1 MGWQIAIDGP
11 AASGKSTISKL
22 LANKLG
28 FQYLDTGAM
37 YRAVTLKALNL
48 KINLENEEEYN
59 FLENT
64 TIEFI
69 DNKIH
74 LDGVDVSKEIRT
86 LEVTNNA
93 SLVAKF
99 GYVRAKLVAMQQ
111 KLSESQNIIVDGR
124 DIGTV
129 VLPNANLKIFLTA
142 SVRVRAIRRMKENET
157 RGITLSLEE
166 TEKDLEIRDY
176 KDSHREIG
184 PLTQADDAV
193 LVDTSDLS
201 VEEVIETIT
210 RLVFERGYS
219 MEDLTKNVNVEET
232 KEAEQANEEIEN
244 VEETVEEVLEETAE
258 EKATGY
264 KEMQVVKG
272 KIIEVLQAQAEK
284 VVDGKVVKKAK
295 EERVLIELEDGQ
307 EGFLFK
313 KDCANLNKED
323 DLFDQFI
330 EGEDIE
336 VVIKKIFPDGGKFIF
351 STLLLEKRNKLV
363 EFEKEI
369 KDRPIIVAKVMKQ
382 VADFG
387 LLMKYGDFT
396 CLLPTQL
403 ATVSKEEFE
412 SLVGK
417 ELEVC
422 PIRIDLARIR
432 IIVSQAHADKK
443 KQKAARKEFISK
455 VEVGQVY
462 EGVVKN
468 IEDYGA
474 FVELYDGV
482 EGLLHISEVDHTR
495 VSKIE
500 KVFKS
505 GDTVKVQ
512 VIKVEKDHIGLSRK
526 ALLPN
531 HWANYFAEKQVGD
544 VVTGK
549 ALEINKAGVRV
560 QLAEEL
566 EGFVPKS
573 EFAWDRETQI
583 ETSVNVGD
591 EITGKLIEVEKSKRR
606 IIVSVKQLT
615 ANPWETVQ
623 VANIANIGGK
633 NFVLDGD
640 KIQLNFDT
648 PSIEVESFE
657 VATYHDDYYD
667 CECPYIYDD
676 GLLLEALAWYC
687 MFKYLSRG
695 SHHPVYDLK
704 SNSPVTN
711 PFIQWNAL
719 RVKAA
724 SSVKSKIGNSTD
736 GWNNFFYNSTFLPR
750 G

>member
-37 YRAVTLKALNL
+37 YRAVTLKALNS
-48 KINLENEEEYN
+48 KINLENEEEYS

-99 GYVRAKLVAMQQ
+99 GYVRSRLVAMQQ
-111 KLSESQNIIVDGR
+111 KLAESQNIIVDGR

-129 VLPNANLKIFLTA
+129 VLPKANLKIFLTA

-157 RGITLSLEE
+157 RGIILNLEE
-166 TEKDLEIRDY
+166 TEKDIEVRDY

-232 KEAEQANEEIEN
+232 KEAEKANEEIEN

-272 KIIEVLQAQAEK
+272 KIVEVLQAQAEK

-313 KDCANLNKED
+313 KDCANVSKED

-403 ATVSKEEFE
+403 ATAEKEEFE

-432 IIVSQAHADKK
+432 IIVSQAHAEKK

-531 HWANYFAEKQVGD
+531 HWANYFADKQVGD

-549 ALEINKAGVRV
+549 ALEINKAGIRV

-583 ETSVNVGD
+583 EASVNVGD

-623 VANIANIGGK
+623 VAVGDIIDVKIAKVNEEGFKVDYQGLNGYMAK
-633 NFVLDGD
+633 GAVKQADLEKVVLDAVV
-640 KIQLNFDT
+640 K
-648 PSIEVESFE
+648 VK
-657 VATYHDDYYD
+657 V
-667 CECPYIYDD
+667 
-676 GLLLEALAWYC
+676 
-687 MFKYLSRG
+687 R
-695 SHHPVYDLK
+695 VYDAAKQRFIVSMKDAEERVEKENYNKYIK
-704 SNSPVTN
+704 SNDKLSN
-711 PFIQWNAL
+711 
-719 RVKAA
+719 
-724 SSVKSKIGNSTD
+724 
-736 GWNNFFYNSTFLPR
+736 TFGDYLNDLKNKQ
-750 G
+750 

>member
-37 YRAVTLKALNL
+37 YRAVTLKALNS
-48 KINLENEEEYN
+48 KINLENEEEYS

-99 GYVRAKLVAMQQ
+99 GYVRSKLVAMQQ
-111 KLSESQNIIVDGR
+111 KLAESQNIIVDGR

-142 SVRVRAIRRMKENET
+142 SVKVRAIRRMKENET
-157 RGITLSLEE
+157 RGITLTLEE
-166 TEKDLEIRDY
+166 TEKDIEIRDY

-232 KEAEQANEEIEN
+232 KEAEEANEEIEN

-313 KDCANLNKED
+313 KDCANLSKED

-403 ATVSKEEFE
+403 ATAEKEEFE

-432 IIVSQAHADKK
+432 IIVSQAHAEKK

-531 HWANYFAEKQVGD
+531 HWANYFADKQVGD

-549 ALEINKAGVRV
+549 ALEINKAGIRV

-583 ETSVNVGD
+583 ESSVNVGD

-623 VANIANIGGK
+623 VAVGDIIDVKIAKVNEEGFKVDYQGLNGYMAK
-633 NFVLDGD
+633 GAVKQADLEKVVLDAVV
-640 KIQLNFDT
+640 K
-648 PSIEVESFE
+648 VK
-657 VATYHDDYYD
+657 V
-667 CECPYIYDD
+667 
-676 GLLLEALAWYC
+676 
-687 MFKYLSRG
+687 R
-695 SHHPVYDLK
+695 VYDAAKQRFIVSMKDAEERVEKENYNKYIK
-704 SNSPVTN
+704 SNDKLSN
-711 PFIQWNAL
+711 
-719 RVKAA
+719 
-724 SSVKSKIGNSTD
+724 
-736 GWNNFFYNSTFLPR
+736 TFGDYLNDLKNKQ
-750 G
+750 

>member
-1 MGWQIAIDGP
+1 MKVSLSIVIANYNYGRYLKDAINSILSQCLPPVCVNGRNVLPVRGTDNAVELIICD
-11 AASGKSTISKL
+11 AASTDDSVEIIQSYERYITWWCSEKDGGQSEAFNKGFCHSTGEWLTWLNADELLCPNVLYKFIQLVRQKKSAKWVTG
-22 LANKLG
+22 NYMG
-28 FQYLDTGAM
+28 FND
-37 YRAVTLKALNL
+37 
-48 KINLENEEEYN
+48 
-59 FLENT
+59 
-64 TIEFI
+64 
-69 DNKIH
+69 DNKKITSITWGPH
-74 LDGVDVSKEIRT
+74 VTAPFLKRSNAPFPVFGPTSFWRRDVYDKIGPIDESLHYAMDFEYWQRMIMAGIKPVR
-86 LEVTNNA
+86 LNCFCWAFRVHNA
-93 SLVAKF
+93 SK
-99 GYVRAKLVAMQQ
+99 
-111 KLSESQNIIVDGR
+111 
-124 DIGTV
+124 
-129 VLPNANLKIFLTA
+129 TA
-142 SVRVRAIRRMKENET
+142 GV
-157 RGITLSLEE
+157 
-166 TEKDLEIRDY
+166 
-176 KDSHREIG
+176 
-184 PLTQADDAV
+184 QCDA
-193 LVDTSDLS
+193 
-201 VEEVIETIT
+201 
-210 RLVFERGYS
+210 
-219 MEDLTKNVNVEET
+219 
-232 KEAEQANEEIEN
+232 
-244 VEETVEEVLEETAE
+244 
-258 EKATGY
+258 
-264 KEMQVVKG
+264 
-272 KIIEVLQAQAEK
+272 
-284 VVDGKVVKKAK
+284 
-295 EERVLIELEDGQ
+295 
-307 EGFLFK
+307 
-313 KDCANLNKED
+313 
-323 DLFDQFI
+323 
-330 EGEDIE
+330 
-336 VVIKKIFPDGGKFIF
+336 
-351 STLLLEKRNKLV
+351 LLEKRNKLV

-403 ATVSKEEFE
+403 ATAKKEEFE

-432 IIVSQAHADKK
+432 IIVSQAHAEKK

-531 HWANYFAEKQVGD
+531 HWANYFADKQVGD

-583 ETSVNVGD
+583 EASVNVGD

-623 VANIANIGGK
+623 VAVGDIIDVKIAKVNEDGFKVDYQGLNGYMAK
-633 NFVLDGD
+633 GAVKQADLEKVVLDAVV
-640 KIQLNFDT
+640 K
-648 PSIEVESFE
+648 VK
-657 VATYHDDYYD
+657 V
-667 CECPYIYDD
+667 
-676 GLLLEALAWYC
+676 
-687 MFKYLSRG
+687 R
-695 SHHPVYDLK
+695 VYDAAKQRFIVSMKDAEERVEKENYNKYIK
-704 SNSPVTN
+704 SNDKLSN
-711 PFIQWNAL
+711 
-719 RVKAA
+719 
-724 SSVKSKIGNSTD
+724 
-736 GWNNFFYNSTFLPR
+736 TFGDYLNDLKNKQ
-750 G
+750 

>member
-1 MGWQIAIDGP
+1 MRWQIAIDGP
-11 AASGKSTISKL
+11 AASGKSTIAKKV
-22 LANKLG
+22 AEKLG
-28 FQYLDTGAM
+28 FEYLDTGAM
-37 YRAVTLKALNL
+37 YRAVTLKALRL
-48 KINLENEEEYN
+48 GINLENEDEYK

-64 TIEFI
+64 KLEFI
-69 DNKIH
+69 NNKLH
-74 LDGVDVSKEIRT
+74 MDGEDVSKEIRT

-583 ETSVNVGD
+583 EASVNVGD

-623 VANIANIGGK
+623 VAVGDVIDVKIAKVSEEGFKVDYQG
-633 NFVLDGD
+633 
-640 KIQLNFDT
+640 LNGYMAKGAVKA
-648 PSIEVESFE
+648 SELEKVVEDA
-657 VATYHDDYYD
+657 VV
-667 CECPYIYDD
+667 
-676 GLLLEALAWYC
+676 
-687 MFKYLSRG
+687 KVKVR
-695 SHHPVYDLK
+695 VYDAAKQRFIVSMKDAEEKVEKENYNKYMK
-704 SNSPVTN
+704 SNDKMSN
-711 PFIQWNAL
+711 
-719 RVKAA
+719 
-724 SSVKSKIGNSTD
+724 
-736 GWNNFFYNSTFLPR
+736 TFGDYLNDLKNKQ
-750 G
+750 

>member
-37 YRAVTLKALNL
+37 YRAVTLKALNS

-59 FLENT
+59 FLETT

-99 GYVRAKLVAMQQ
+99 GYVRSKLVAMQQ
-111 KLSESQNIIVDGR
+111 KLAESQNIIVDGR

-157 RGITLSLEE
+157 RGITLTLEE
-166 TEKDLEIRDY
+166 TEKDIEVRDY

-232 KEAEQANEEIEN
+232 KEAEKANEEIEN

-272 KIIEVLQAQAEK
+272 KIVEVLQAQAEK

-313 KDCANLNKED
+313 KDCANVSKED

-403 ATVSKEEFE
+403 ATAEKEEFE

-432 IIVSQAHADKK
+432 IIVSQAHAEKK

-531 HWANYFAEKQVGD
+531 HWANYFADKQVGD

-549 ALEINKAGVRV
+549 ALEINKAGIRV

-583 ETSVNVGD
+583 EASVNVGD

-623 VANIANIGGK
+623 VAVGDIIDVKIAKVNEEGFKVDYQGLNGYMAK
-633 NFVLDGD
+633 GAVKQADLEKVVLDAVV
-640 KIQLNFDT
+640 K
-648 PSIEVESFE
+648 VK
-657 VATYHDDYYD
+657 V
-667 CECPYIYDD
+667 
-676 GLLLEALAWYC
+676 
-687 MFKYLSRG
+687 R
-695 SHHPVYDLK
+695 VYDAAKQRFIVSMKDAEERVEKENYNKYIK
-704 SNSPVTN
+704 SNDKLSN
-711 PFIQWNAL
+711 
-719 RVKAA
+719 
-724 SSVKSKIGNSTD
+724 
-736 GWNNFFYNSTFLPR
+736 TFGDYLNDLKNKQ
-750 G
+750 

>member
-443 KQKAARKEFISK
+443 KQKAARKEFISQ

-583 ETSVNVGD
+583 EASVNVGD

-623 VANIANIGGK
+623 VAVGDVIDVKIAKVTEEGFKVDYQG
-633 NFVLDGD
+633 
-640 KIQLNFDT
+640 LNGYMAKGAVKA
-648 PSIEVESFE
+648 SELEKVVEDA
-657 VATYHDDYYD
+657 VV
-667 CECPYIYDD
+667 
-676 GLLLEALAWYC
+676 
-687 MFKYLSRG
+687 KVKVR
-695 SHHPVYDLK
+695 VYDAAKQRFIVSMKDAEEKVEKENYNKYMK
-704 SNSPVTN
+704 SNDKMSN
-711 PFIQWNAL
+711 
-719 RVKAA
+719 
-724 SSVKSKIGNSTD
+724 
-736 GWNNFFYNSTFLPR
+736 TFGDYLNDLKNKQ
-750 G
+750 

>member
-403 ATVSKEEFE
+403 ATAEKVEFE

-432 IIVSQAHADKK
+432 IIVSQAHAEKK

-531 HWANYFAEKQVGD
+531 HWANYFADKQVGD

-623 VANIANIGGK
+623 VAVGDVIDVKIAKVSEEGFKVDYQG
-633 NFVLDGD
+633 
-640 KIQLNFDT
+640 LNGYMAKGAVKA
-648 PSIEVESFE
+648 SELEKVVEDA
-657 VATYHDDYYD
+657 VV
-667 CECPYIYDD
+667 
-676 GLLLEALAWYC
+676 
-687 MFKYLSRG
+687 KVKVR
-695 SHHPVYDLK
+695 VYDAAKQRFIVSMKDAEERVEKENYNKYIK
-704 SNSPVTN
+704 SNDKLSN
-711 PFIQWNAL
+711 
-719 RVKAA
+719 
-724 SSVKSKIGNSTD
+724 
-736 GWNNFFYNSTFLPR
+736 TFGDYLNDLKNKQ
-750 G
+750 

>member
-37 YRAVTLKALNL
+37 YRAVTLKALNS
-48 KINLENEEEYN
+48 KINLENEEEYS

-99 GYVRAKLVAMQQ
+99 GYVRSKLVAMQQ
-111 KLSESQNIIVDGR
+111 KLAESQNIIVDGR

-157 RGITLSLEE
+157 RGITLTLEE
-166 TEKDLEIRDY
+166 TEKDIEVRDY

-232 KEAEQANEEIEN
+232 KEAEKANEEIEN

-313 KDCANLNKED
+313 KDCANVSKED

-403 ATVSKEEFE
+403 ATAEKEEFE

-432 IIVSQAHADKK
+432 IIVSQAHAEKK

-531 HWANYFAEKQVGD
+531 HWANYFADKQVGD

-549 ALEINKAGVRV
+549 ALEINKAGIRV

-583 ETSVNVGD
+583 EASVNVGD

-623 VANIANIGGK
+623 VAVGDIIDVKIAKVNEEGFKVDYQGLNGYMAK
-633 NFVLDGD
+633 GAVKQADLEKVVLDAVV
-640 KIQLNFDT
+640 K
-648 PSIEVESFE
+648 VK
-657 VATYHDDYYD
+657 V
-667 CECPYIYDD
+667 
-676 GLLLEALAWYC
+676 
-687 MFKYLSRG
+687 R
-695 SHHPVYDLK
+695 VYDAAKQRFIVSMKDAEERVEKENYNKYIK
-704 SNSPVTN
+704 SNDKLSN
-711 PFIQWNAL
+711 
-719 RVKAA
+719 
-724 SSVKSKIGNSTD
+724 
-736 GWNNFFYNSTFLPR
+736 TFGDYLNDLKNKQ
-750 G
+750 

>member
-22 LANKLG
+22 LASRLG

-48 KINLENEEEYN
+48 KINLENEEEYK
-59 FLENT
+59 FLEDT
-64 TIEFI
+64 TICFV

-99 GYVRAKLVAMQQ
+99 GYVRSKLVKMQQ
-111 KLSESQNIIVDGR
+111 ELSESQNIIVDGR

-157 RGITLSLEE
+157 RGIVLSLEE
-166 TEKDLEIRDY
+166 TEKDIEARDY

-193 LVDTSDLS
+193 YVDTSDLS

-232 KEAEQANEEIEN
+232 KEAEEANEEMPVE
-244 VEETVEEVLEETAE
+244 EETVEEVVLEEETAE
-258 EKATGY
+258 EKASGY

-272 KIIEVLQAQAEK
+272 KIVKVLPAQEEK

-313 KDCANLNKED
+313 KDCANLEKDEE
-323 DLFDQFI
+323 LFDQFI
-330 EGEDIE
+330 DGEDIE

-403 ATVSKEEFE
+403 ASVAKEEFE
-412 SLVGK
+412 GLVGK

-432 IIVSQAHADKK
+432 IIVSQAHAEKK

-462 EGVVKN
+462 EGTVKN
-468 IEDYGA
+468 IEEYGA

-531 HWANYFAEKQVGD
+531 HWANYFADKQVGD

-549 ALEINKAGVRV
+549 AIEINKAGVRV

-573 EFAWDRETQI
+573 EFSWDRETQV
-583 ETSVNVGD
+583 ESVVNVGD
-591 EITGKLIEVEKSKRR
+591 EVTGKLIEVEKSKRR

-615 ANPWETVQ
+615 ENPWATVQ
-623 VANIANIGGK
+623 VAVGD
-633 NFVLDGD
+633 VLEVKVTKVTEEGFKVDYQG
-640 KIQLNFDT
+640 LNGYMAKGAVNK
-648 PSIEVESFE
+648 SE
-657 VATYHDDYYD
+657 
-667 CECPYIYDD
+667 
-676 GLLLEALAWYC
+676 LENV
-687 MFKYLSRG
+687 KEDVVVKVKVR
-695 SHHPVYDLK
+695 VYDAAKQRFIVSMKDAEERVEKENYNKYMK
-704 SNSPVTN
+704 SNDKMSN
-711 PFIQWNAL
+711 
-719 RVKAA
+719 
-724 SSVKSKIGNSTD
+724 
-736 GWNNFFYNSTFLPR
+736 TFGDYLNDLKNKQ
-750 G
+750 

>member
-583 ETSVNVGD
+583 EASVNVGD

-623 VANIANIGGK
+623 VAVGDVIDVKIAKVTEEGFKVDYQG
-633 NFVLDGD
+633 
-640 KIQLNFDT
+640 LNGYMAKGAVKA
-648 PSIEVESFE
+648 SELEKVVEDA
-657 VATYHDDYYD
+657 VV
-667 CECPYIYDD
+667 
-676 GLLLEALAWYC
+676 
-687 MFKYLSRG
+687 KVKVR
-695 SHHPVYDLK
+695 VYDAAKQRFIVSMKDAEEKVEKENYNKYMK
-704 SNSPVTN
+704 SNDKMSN
-711 PFIQWNAL
+711 
-719 RVKAA
+719 
-724 SSVKSKIGNSTD
+724 
-736 GWNNFFYNSTFLPR
+736 TFGDYLNDLKNKQ
-750 G
+750 

>member
-37 YRAVTLKALNL
+37 YRAVTLKALNS
-48 KINLENEEEYN
+48 KINLENEEEYS

-99 GYVRAKLVAMQQ
+99 GYVRSRLVAMQQ
-111 KLSESQNIIVDGR
+111 KLAESQNIIVDGR

-157 RGITLSLEE
+157 RGIILNLEE
-166 TEKDLEIRDY
+166 TEKDIEVRDY

-232 KEAEQANEEIEN
+232 KEAEKANEEIEN

-272 KIIEVLQAQAEK
+272 KIVEVLQAQAEK

-313 KDCANLNKED
+313 KDCANVSKED

-403 ATVSKEEFE
+403 ATAEKEEFE

-432 IIVSQAHADKK
+432 IIVSQAHAEKK

-531 HWANYFAEKQVGD
+531 HWANYFADKQVGD

-549 ALEINKAGVRV
+549 ALEINKAGIRV

-583 ETSVNVGD
+583 ESTVNVGD

-623 VANIANIGGK
+623 VAVGDIIDVKIAKVNEEGFKVDYQGLNGYMAK
-633 NFVLDGD
+633 GAVKQADLEKVVLDAVV
-640 KIQLNFDT
+640 K
-648 PSIEVESFE
+648 VK
-657 VATYHDDYYD
+657 V
-667 CECPYIYDD
+667 
-676 GLLLEALAWYC
+676 
-687 MFKYLSRG
+687 R
-695 SHHPVYDLK
+695 VYDAAKQRFIVSMKDAEERVEKENYNKYIK
-704 SNSPVTN
+704 SNDKLSN
-711 PFIQWNAL
+711 
-719 RVKAA
+719 
-724 SSVKSKIGNSTD
+724 
-736 GWNNFFYNSTFLPR
+736 TFGDYLNDLKNKQ
-750 G
+750 